1 MISFVQQIKDSNKE
15 KIYFLFFIN
24 SLTLLRI
31 ISSQDLNTLCQTSNI
46 LNVVNAFK
54 INDIIVLLINIKGNL
69 YPIKMK
75 DLKFNTEDKS
85 ISLSSAE
92 VWNEWSILINGTK
105 ADQLKDI
112 FINYL
117 SYTHLILC
125 FFNLIENKIYL
136 L

>member
-1 MISFVQQIKDSNKE
+1 
-15 KIYFLFFIN
+15 
-24 SLTLLRI
+24 
-31 ISSQDLNTLCQTSNI
+31 

-92 VWNEWSILINGTK
+92 VWNEWNILINGTK

-117 SYTHLILC
+117 SYTHLVLC

>member
-1 MISFVQQIKDSNKE
+1 
-15 KIYFLFFIN
+15 
-24 SLTLLRI
+24 
-31 ISSQDLNTLCQTSNI
+31 